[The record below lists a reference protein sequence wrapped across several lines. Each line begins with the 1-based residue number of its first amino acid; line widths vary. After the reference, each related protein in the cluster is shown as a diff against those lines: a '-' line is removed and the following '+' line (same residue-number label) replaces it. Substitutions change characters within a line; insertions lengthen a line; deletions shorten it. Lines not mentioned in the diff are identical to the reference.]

1 MHVFNKSPCIPL
13 VLLFTLGI
21 SGCNGG
27 GGGGSSTSAQALV
40 YTGNTNPTVITTDN
54 SKTLAANVI
63 GSSGTGLIVAA
74 GIEIQQQPVQ
84 SPDLVQLGP
93 RLSNDL
99 RTTLNRVASNLRSSA
114 QSIVG
119 VSVDQTLNC
128 DLSGTVSV
136 SGITASMVPAWHTAA
151 PPSSVGF
158 VVGFS
163 SGFKIYHAGDTS
175 IFSDMALIKTLYEPQ
190 LCLIPVGGLYTMDD
204 RAASIACR
212 EYLKPQYAI
221 PMHYPANPR
230 ETPSDECAQRFSH
243 QLQGS
248 GTEVIIMKPG
258 ETVSF

>member
-1 MHVFNKSPCIPL
+1 MPTIKTGMKEGRKEMAKTTGQYGVQVTWLWRSAFQLVSPEGLTILIDPWLKNNPL
-13 VLLFTLGI
+13 CPAEYKDLDKVKVDVILFTHGHGDHEGDTVEL
-21 SGCNGG
+21 
-27 GGGGSSTSAQALV
+27 AKM
-40 YTGNTNPTVITTDN
+40 TGAKV
-54 SKTLAANVI
+54 
-63 GSSGTGLIVAA
+63 VA
-74 GIEIQQQPVQ
+74 
-84 SPDLVQLGP
+84 
-93 RLSNDL
+93 
-99 RTTLNRVASNLRSSA
+99 
-114 QSIVG
+114 
-119 VSVDQTLNC
+119 SVDQREPLVQKGLKP
-128 DLSGTVSV
+128 DQIVYLSYGGTVSI

-175 IFSDMALIKTLYEPQ
+175 IFSDMALVKALYEPQ

-204 RAASIACR
+204 RAASLACR
-212 EYLKPQYAI
+212 EYLKPRFAI

-230 ETPSDECAQRFSH
+230 ETPSDECAQKFSQ